1 MFKIYY
7 KESVNNKYIVN
18 NKMKLHQ
25 FIQRRSNAFIL
36 LLVYFFLSSILAYIH
51 ATQDNVFNILQFVLA
66 LSTTFCLFLL
76 VHILIKSRHHF
87 GVFIGTL
94 VLFLLLSEVSYLVYF
109 GEVISEGVL
118 NSITETN
125 SYEAFSM
132 LKPVL
137 FITVPALIMTI
148 GILFIFKK
156 YITVKFRP
164 ILPFT
169 YYLALASLFVSL
181 STTEKN
187 DTHKDYTPELI
198 VLRQLY
204 PSVLGNLVYLG
215 FISFSTD
222 IYADTSEIDAFNDA
236 VILPPKNVSDNLVVL
251 IMGESSLVSRY
262 SAYGYHKPTTPFME
276 EIFNQKN
283 GGCII
288 NNSHSSASF
297 TRDSI
302 PMTLSFNIPESNDNL
317 FINKSIIEMA
327 KYNNYK
333 TYWLA
338 SYRQS
343 IKGPSNA
350 KFGFIARKSDELD
363 FTDKDTEG
371 RHDVNLSKLLEKH
384 LKKDSVTKK
393 FIVIHLRGSHQPYS
407 DGYDEIDKQALPDA
421 ENYDLTIHH
430 TDRAVKAIYDVIN
443 KYSRNYTIIY
453 TSDHGEIVNIG
464 HGLNKGIDQ
473 FLIPFMFI
481 STNNQFDCQFIESFR
496 GSNGY
501 LSGLM
506 NKYILSNLLGYQID
520 QSILDKEKNNDR
532 ILLPDNRNV
541 LFLDFLKLNNQS
553 FVKNVIDNK

>member
-1 MFKIYY
+1 
-7 KESVNNKYIVN
+7 
-18 NKMKLHQ
+18 MKLPQ
-25 FIQRRSNAFIL
+25 FIQRRSNALIL
-36 LLVYFFLSSILAYIH
+36 LLIYIFLSSILAYIH
-51 ATQDNVFNILQFVLA
+51 VINGGYFRLSYFLII
-66 LSTTFCLFLL
+66 LSTTFCLFLF

-94 VLFLLLSEVSYLVYF
+94 VLFLLLSEVSYLIYF

-118 NSITETN
+118 ASITETN
-125 SYEAFSM
+125 TYEAFSM

-137 FITVPALIMTI
+137 FVTVPALIVTV
-148 GILFIFKK
+148 GILFIYKK
-156 YITVKFRP
+156 FITVKFRP
-164 ILPFT
+164 LLPLT
-169 YYLALASLFVSL
+169 YYLAIAAIFL
-181 STTEKN
+181 SAGTMVQN
-187 DTHKDYTPELI
+187 DTHEDYKLKSLI
-198 VLRQLY
+198 LRKFY
-204 PSVLGNLVYLG
+204 PAVLGNVVYLG
-215 FISFSTD
+215 VTSFSTD
-222 IYADTSEIDAFNDA
+222 IYADTSEIEVFNDA
-236 VILPPKNVSDNLVVL
+236 VILPPQNLNDDLVVL

-262 SAYGYHKPTTPFME
+262 SAYGYHKPTTPLMA

-338 SYRQS
+338 SYRQGV
-343 IKGPSNA
+343 KGTSNA
-350 KFGFIARKSDELD
+350 KFGFIARKSDVLD
-363 FTDKDTEG
+363 FTDKD
-371 RHDVNLSKLLEKH
+371 HDVNLSELLERY
-384 LKKDSVTKK
+384 LKKDNAPKK
-393 FIVIHLRGSHQPYS
+393 FIFLHLRGSHQPYS

-421 ENYDLTIHH
+421 EIYDLTIHH
-430 TDRAVKAIYDVIN
+430 TDRTVKAIYDVVN
-443 KYSRNYTIIY
+443 KYSRNYSIIY

-464 HGLNKGIDQ
+464 HGMSKGIDQ

-481 STNNQFDCQFIESFR
+481 STNNRFDCQFIESFR

-532 ILLPDNRNV
+532 ILLPGNQNV
-541 LFLDFLKLNNQS
+541 LFLDFLKLN
-553 FVKNVIDNK
+553 K

>member
-1 MFKIYY
+1 
-7 KESVNNKYIVN
+7 
-18 NKMKLHQ
+18 MKLPQ
-25 FIQRRSNAFIL
+25 FIQRRSNALIL
-36 LLVYFFLSSILAYIH
+36 LLIYIFLSSILAYIYVI
-51 ATQDNVFNILQFVLA
+51 DDGYFRLSYFLII
-66 LSTTFCLFLL
+66 LSTTFCLFLF

-94 VLFLLLSEVSYLVYF
+94 VLFLLLSEVSYLIYF

-125 SYEAFSM
+125 TYEAFSM
-132 LKPVL
+132 LKLVL
-137 FITVPALIMTI
+137 CVTVPALIVTI
-148 GILFIFKK
+148 GILFIYKK
-156 YITVKFRP
+156 FITVKFRP
-164 ILPFT
+164 ILPLT
-169 YYLALASLFVSL
+169 CYLAIAAIFL
-181 STTEKN
+181 SAGTLVQN
-187 DTHKDYTPELI
+187 DTHEEYKLKSLI
-198 VLRQLY
+198 LRKFY
-204 PSVLGNLVYLG
+204 PAVLGNVAYLG
-215 FISFSTD
+215 ATYLSTD
-222 IYADTSEIDAFNDA
+222 VYADTSEIEVFNDA
-236 VILPPKNVSDNLVVL
+236 VILPPQNLNDDLVVL

-262 SAYGYHKPTTPFME
+262 SAYGYHKPTTPLMA

-302 PMTLSFNIPESNDNL
+302 PMTLSFSIPESNDNL
-317 FINKSIIEMA
+317 FNNKSIIEMA

-338 SYRQS
+338 SYRQY
-343 IKGPSNA
+343 IEGTANA
-350 KFGFIARKSDELD
+350 KFGFIARKSDVLD
-363 FTDKDTEG
+363 FTDKD
-371 RHDVNLSKLLEKH
+371 HDVNLSELLERY
-384 LKKDSVTKK
+384 LKKDNAPKK
-393 FIVIHLRGSHQPYS
+393 FIFLHLRGSHQPYS

-453 TSDHGEIVNIG
+453 TSDHGEIVNLG
-464 HGLNKGIDQ
+464 HGLRKGIDQ

-496 GSNGY
+496 SPNGY

-532 ILLPDNRNV
+532 ILLPGNQNV
-541 LFLDFLKLNNQS
+541 LFLDFLKLNKQP
-553 FVKNVIDNK
+553 

>member
-1 MFKIYY
+1 
-7 KESVNNKYIVN
+7 
-18 NKMKLHQ
+18 MKLPQ
-25 FIQRRSNAFIL
+25 FIQRRSNALIL
-36 LLVYFFLSSILAYIH
+36 LLIYIFLSSILAYIYVI
-51 ATQDNVFNILQFVLA
+51 NGGYFRLSYFLII
-66 LSTTFCLFLL
+66 LSTTFCLFLF

-94 VLFLLLSEVSYLVYF
+94 VLFLLLSEVSYLIYF

-118 NSITETN
+118 ASITETN
-125 SYEAFSM
+125 TYEAFSM

-137 FITVPALIMTI
+137 FITMPALIVTV
-148 GILFIFKK
+148 GILFIYKK
-156 YITVKFRP
+156 FITVKFRP
-164 ILPFT
+164 ILP
-169 YYLALASLFVSL
+169 LAYCIIIAIIFLSVS
-181 STTEKN
+181 TNVQN
-187 DTHKDYTPELI
+187 DTYKDYRLKLVI
-198 VLRQLY
+198 LREFY
-204 PSVLGNLVYLG
+204 PVVIGNVVYLG
-215 FISFSTD
+215 VTSFSTD
-222 IYADTSEIDAFNDA
+222 IYADTSEIEVFNDA
-236 VILPPKNVSDNLVVL
+236 VILPPQNINDNLVVL

-262 SAYGYHKPTTPFME
+262 SAYGYPKPTTPLMAEVFS
-276 EIFNQKN
+276 QKN

-317 FINKSIIEMA
+317 FNNKSIIEMA

-338 SYRQS
+338 SYRQY
-343 IKGPSNA
+343 IEGTANA
-350 KFGFIARKSDELD
+350 KFGFIARKSDVLD
-363 FTDKDTEG
+363 FTDKD
-371 RHDVNLSKLLEKH
+371 HDVNLSELLERY
-384 LKKDSVTKK
+384 LKKDNAPKK
-393 FIVIHLRGSHQPYS
+393 FIFLHLRGSHQPYS
-407 DGYDEIDKQALPDA
+407 DGYDEIDKQSLPDA

-464 HGLNKGIDQ
+464 HGMSKGIDQ

-481 STNNQFDCQFIESFR
+481 STNNRFDCQFIESFR

-532 ILLPDNRNV
+532 ILLPGNQNM
-541 LFLDFLKLNNQS
+541 LFLDFLKLN
-553 FVKNVIDNK
+553 K

>member
-1 MFKIYY
+1 
-7 KESVNNKYIVN
+7 
-18 NKMKLHQ
+18 MKLPQ
-25 FIQRRSNAFIL
+25 FIQRRSNALIL
-36 LLVYFFLSSILAYIH
+36 LLIYIFLSSILAYIH
-51 ATQDNVFNILQFVLA
+51 VINGGYFRLSYFLII
-66 LSTTFCLFLL
+66 LSTTFCLFLF

-94 VLFLLLSEVSYLVYF
+94 VLFLLLSEVSYLIYF

-118 NSITETN
+118 ASITETN
-125 SYEAFSM
+125 TYEAFSM

-137 FITVPALIMTI
+137 FVTVPALIVTV
-148 GILFIFKK
+148 GILFIYKK
-156 YITVKFRP
+156 FITVKFRP
-164 ILPFT
+164 LLPLT
-169 YYLALASLFVSL
+169 YYLAIAAIFL
-181 STTEKN
+181 SAGTMVQN
-187 DTHKDYTPELI
+187 DTHEDYKLKSLI
-198 VLRQLY
+198 LRKFY
-204 PSVLGNLVYLG
+204 PAVLGNVVYLG
-215 FISFSTD
+215 VTSFSTD
-222 IYADTSEIDAFNDA
+222 IYADTSEIEVFNDA
-236 VILPPKNVSDNLVVL
+236 VILPPQNLNDDLVVL

-262 SAYGYHKPTTPFME
+262 SAYGYHKPTTPLMA

-338 SYRQS
+338 SYRQG
-343 IKGPSNA
+343 IKGSSNA
-350 KFGFIARKSDELD
+350 KFGFIARKSDVID
-363 FTDKDTEG
+363 FTDKI
-371 RHDVNLSKLLEKH
+371 HDINLSELLEQY
-384 LKKDSVTKK
+384 LKKDNAPKK
-393 FIVIHLRGSHQPYS
+393 FIFIHLRGSHQPYS

-421 ENYDLTIHH
+421 EIYDLTIHH
-430 TDRAVKAIYDVIN
+430 TDRTVKAIYDVVN
-443 KYSRNYTIIY
+443 KYSRNYSIIY
-453 TSDHGEIVNIG
+453 TSDHGEIVNVG
-464 HGLNKGIDQ
+464 HGMSSGIDQ

-481 STNNQFDCQFIESFR
+481 STNNRFDCQFIESFR
-496 GSNGY
+496 SSNGY

-532 ILLPDNRNV
+532 ILLPGNQNV
-541 LFLDFLKLNNQS
+541 LFLDFLKLN
-553 FVKNVIDNK
+553 K

>member
-1 MFKIYY
+1 
-7 KESVNNKYIVN
+7 
-18 NKMKLHQ
+18 MKLPE
-25 FIQRRSNAFIL
+25 FIKRRSNAFIL
-36 LLVYFFLSSILAYIH
+36 LLVYLFLSLILANIH
-51 ATQDNVFNILQFVLA
+51 TTKDNTFTNLYFFIV
-66 LSTTFCLFLL
+66 LSTTFCLFLFI
-76 VHILIKSRHHF
+76 HILITSRYHF
-87 GVFIGTL
+87 VVAIGML
-94 VLFLLLSEVSYLVYF
+94 FLFLLLSEISYLIYF

-118 NSITETN
+118 DSISETN
-125 SYEAFSM
+125 TYEAFSM

-137 FITVPALIMTI
+137 FITVPALIMTVI
-148 GILFIFKK
+148 ILFIYKK
-156 YITVKFRP
+156 FITVRFRP
-164 ILPFT
+164 ILPLT
-169 YYLALASLFVSL
+169 YYLIIGTIFISFNND
-181 STTEKN
+181 TEIEN
-187 DTHKDYTPELI
+187 DTHKDFRLNLI
-198 VLRQLY
+198 ILRGFY
-204 PSVLGNLVYLG
+204 PAVVGNVAYLG
-215 FISFSTD
+215 ATYLSTD
-222 IYADTSEIDAFNDA
+222 IYADTSEIEVFNDA
-236 VILPPKNVSDNLVVL
+236 VILPPQNLNDNLVVL

-262 SAYGYHKPTTPFME
+262 SAYGYHKPTTPLMA

-317 FINKSIIEMA
+317 FNNKSIIEMA

-363 FTDKDTEG
+363 FTDKNTEG
-371 RHDVNLSKLLEKH
+371 SYDVNLSKLLEKH

-464 HGLNKGIDQ
+464 HGMSKGIDQ

-481 STNNQFDCQFIESFR
+481 STNNRFDCQFIESFR
-496 GSNGY
+496 SSNGY

-532 ILLPDNRNV
+532 ILLPNNKNM
-541 LFLDFLKLNNQS
+541 LFLDYLKLN
-553 FVKNVIDNK
+553 K

>member
-1 MFKIYY
+1 
-7 KESVNNKYIVN
+7 
-18 NKMKLHQ
+18 MKLPQ
-25 FIQRRSNAFIL
+25 FIQRRSNALIL
-36 LLVYFFLSSILAYIH
+36 LLIYIFLSSILAYIYVI
-51 ATQDNVFNILQFVLA
+51 NGGYFRLSYFLII
-66 LSTTFCLFLL
+66 LSTTFCLFLF

-94 VLFLLLSEVSYLVYF
+94 VLFLLLSEVSYLIYF

-118 NSITETN
+118 ASITETN
-125 SYEAFSM
+125 TYEAFSM

-137 FITVPALIMTI
+137 FITMPALIVTV
-148 GILFIFKK
+148 GILFIYKK
-156 YITVKFRP
+156 FITVKFRP
-164 ILPFT
+164 LLPLT
-169 YYLALASLFVSL
+169 YYLAIAAIFL
-181 STTEKN
+181 SAGTMVQN
-187 DTHKDYTPELI
+187 DTHEDYKLKSLI
-198 VLRQLY
+198 LRKFY
-204 PSVLGNLVYLG
+204 PAVLGNVVYLG
-215 FISFSTD
+215 VTSFSTD
-222 IYADTSEIDAFNDA
+222 IYADTSEIEVFNDA
-236 VILPPKNVSDNLVVL
+236 VTLPPQNLNDDLVVL

-262 SAYGYHKPTTPFME
+262 SAYGYPKPTTPLMAE
-276 EIFNQKN
+276 VFNQKN

-317 FINKSIIEMA
+317 FNNKSIIEMA

-338 SYRQS
+338 SYRQY
-343 IKGPSNA
+343 IEGTANA
-350 KFGFIARKSDELD
+350 KFGFIARKSDVLD
-363 FTDKDTEG
+363 FTDKD
-371 RHDVNLSKLLEKH
+371 HDVNLSELLERY
-384 LKKDSVTKK
+384 LKKDNAPKK
-393 FIVIHLRGSHQPYS
+393 FIFLHLRGSHQPYS

-421 ENYDLTIHH
+421 EIYDLTIHH
-430 TDRAVKAIYDVIN
+430 TDRTVKAIYNVIN

-453 TSDHGEIVNIG
+453 TSDHGEIVNRG
-464 HGLNKGIDQ
+464 HGFGKGIDQ

-532 ILLPDNRNV
+532 ILLPNHQNM
-541 LFLDFLKLNNQS
+541 LFLDFLKLNKQP
-553 FVKNVIDNK
+553 

>member
-1 MFKIYY
+1 
-7 KESVNNKYIVN
+7 
-18 NKMKLHQ
+18 MKLPQ
-25 FIQRRSNAFIL
+25 FIQRRSNTLIL
-36 LLVYFFLSSILAYIH
+36 LLVYIFLSVILGYIH
-51 ATQDNVFNILQFVLA
+51 ATQDNVFRILQFVLA
-66 LSTTFCLFLL
+66 LLATFCLFLFIH
-76 VHILIKSRHHF
+76 VLIKSRYLF
-87 GVFIGTL
+87 FVIIGTL
-94 VLFLLLSEVSYLVYF
+94 FLFLLLSEINYFIYF

-118 NSITETN
+118 DSITETN
-125 SYEAFSM
+125 TYEALSM

-148 GILFIFKK
+148 GILFIFRK
-156 YITVKFRP
+156 YITVKFRL
-164 ILPFT
+164 ILPLT
-169 YYLALASLFVSL
+169 YYIVIATIFLFVSN
-181 STTEKN
+181 TDKN
-187 DTHKDYTPELI
+187 DIHRDDTAELI

-215 FISFSTD
+215 FISFSTE
-222 IYADTSEIDAFNDA
+222 IYADTSEIEVFNDA
-236 VILPPKNVSDNLVVL
+236 IILPPQNLNDELVVL

-262 SAYGYHKPTTPFME
+262 SAYEYHRPTTPLMAEVFS
-276 EIFNQKN
+276 QKN

-317 FINKSIIEMA
+317 FKNKSIIEMA

-350 KFGFIARKSDELD
+350 KFGFIARKSDVLD

-407 DGYDEIDKQALPDA
+407 DGYDELDKQALPDA
-421 ENYDLTIHH
+421 EIYDLTIHH
-430 TDRAVKAIYDVIN
+430 TDRTVKAIYDVIN

-453 TSDHGEIVNIG
+453 TSDHGEIVNLG
-464 HGLNKGIDQ
+464 HGLSKGVDQ

-481 STNNQFDCQFIESFR
+481 STNNQFDCHFIESFR

-532 ILLPDNRNV
+532 ILLPNNQNI
-541 LFLDFLKLNNQS
+541 LFLDFLKLN
-553 FVKNVIDNK
+553 K